1 MAAERF
7 YPAFQMAAWSDKTP
21 AQAMNV
27 AIAEAYGR
35 A

>member
-1 MAAERF
+1 MQLLVWGGQRPQAAL
-7 YPAFQMAAWSDKTP
+7 Q
-21 AQAMNV
+21 V